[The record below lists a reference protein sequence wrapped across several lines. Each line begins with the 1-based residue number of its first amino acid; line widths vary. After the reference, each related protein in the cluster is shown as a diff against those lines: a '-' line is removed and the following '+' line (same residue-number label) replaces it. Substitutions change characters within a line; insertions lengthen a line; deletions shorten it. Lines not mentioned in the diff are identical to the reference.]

1 MSSDSSQHT
10 NILETDVLVIGSGA
24 AGQAAAL
31 AASEAGAKV
40 ILLHKGPS
48 ATAISTGFLTFWQEK
63 LSAEDL
69 TEAMFKTTGKEIC
82 DRALLERYVA
92 EGPKEIGAALKDYD
106 IPHDTVPSG
115 VRISKAQGKSGR
127 DLTGEVLSEEEIEG
141 DTTTIV
147 MEFSSTHGTRL
158 FSKLLHAV
166 GASANIDR
174 IKGTALQLLPDG
186 RGAQALM
193 LNGQIAT
200 IHSNAV
206 ILATGGTQ
214 GLYEFTD
221 SPQILTGDGLS
232 MALEAGATLVDMEF
246 IQFYPMAL
254 AEEDKPTVIIYPDFP
269 VTSRIV
275 NDDGEDII
283 RKHFGETQS
292 LGQLDNWDH
301 LAIIEQLEIADGQ
314 QVYFDFST
322 TTDED
327 WAKDSLTKTYM
338 EKYVPDYRER
348 LIQITPIMHHTIGG
362 LQIDTNGQTSIP
374 GVYACG
380 EASGG
385 MHGANR
391 HGGTGLGE
399 GVVFGRIAGRH
410 AAVRARDDKTKRAE
424 VSLPPEQAEG
434 ENFNALR
441 EMTKLRHLNQIALG
455 PLRTPEGL
463 HSLGESL
470 KVLQEEAEKFGWQ
483 DHKEY
488 AQLLNYQRS
497 IRLSECMRLSMLQR
511 TESRGVH
518 ARSDYTEPDE
528 SWRKKQTVSLG
539 AENNFVFEYVAI

>member
-314 QVYFDFST
+314 RVYFDFST

-539 AENNFVFEYVAI
+539 TENNFVFEYVAI